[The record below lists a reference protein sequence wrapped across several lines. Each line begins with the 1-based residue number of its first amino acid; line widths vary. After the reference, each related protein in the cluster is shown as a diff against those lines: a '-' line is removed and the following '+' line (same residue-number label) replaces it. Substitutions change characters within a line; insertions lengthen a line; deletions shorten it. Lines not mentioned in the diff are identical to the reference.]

1 MKTFYSLFLLCGL
14 GLTAHAQIDSVAHH
28 LKEVVVLGHDA
39 RTDNLLTPQTG
50 GVVIKGTAIANMPVM
65 LGEPDV
71 LKALQTQTGV
81 SSGIEGF
88 TGIYVRGG
96 ENDQNLYLLHRL
108 PLYNVN
114 HLGGLFSS
122 FNVAMVENVKFFKAG
137 FPAEYGGRVAS
148 VTDIQLKRSDFEE
161 YHGQASIGLLSG
173 NVHVTG
179 PIIED
184 RLAFSASVRRSWM
197 ELVTIPALAIINSSK
212 KKNGEKAIGGYSF
225 FDINLKLDYNIS
237 DYLDGFTHF
246 YMGRDRTKLGSENFS
261 SGDNSYLE
269 KNTIKLN
276 WGSLG
281 AVTCL
286 NFKPND
292 MFLVSADAYMT
303 FFDSKYKQNA
313 DETYGDSY
321 VYSYK
326 NDNSGIKDFGASLRA
341 SLMPAD
347 NIKIDVGAEFVR
359 HKYKPEELEISGSN
373 GFGIATPTGTAAEI
387 AGNEFVVWENNTFAP
402 FEWLQLSV
410 GARFTQYSSSGRNH
424 KYLEPRGNIRVSL
437 TTYEIHFSNDAS
449 ARRYYFAK
457 IGAVDYIS
465 QVGTLDYSAD
475 PTFRLTS
482 ERINKT
488 FASLKLEGQN
498 GMPFSNEAMQD
509 GDCCI
514 RITEKGDY
522 TYYNMGENAQLRK
535 VTLYSISEAYYK
547 YLISVL
553 SNDSESSWQGG
564 LTDIGL
570 SEPVRIFSNINGGC
584 GIFGCLHSDKK
595 IVKLPNVRE

>member
-1 MKTFYSLFLLCGL
+1 MKSFYSLLLLCGL

-50 GVVIKGTAIANMPVM
+50 GVVIKGAAIANMPVM

-96 ENDQNLYLLHRL
+96 ENDQNLYMLHRL

-173 NVHVTG
+173 NVHITG

-197 ELVTIPALAIINSSK
+197 ELVTIPTLAIINNSK
-212 KKNGEKAIGGYSF
+212 KKNGEKIIGKYSF
-225 FDINLKLDYNIS
+225 TDINLKLDYNIS

-246 YMGRDRTKLGSENFS
+246 YLGRDRT
-261 SGDNSYLE
+261 
-269 KNTIKLN
+269 
-276 WGSLG
+276 
-281 AVTCL
+281 
-286 NFKPND
+286 
-292 MFLVSADAYMT
+292 
-303 FFDSKYKQNA
+303 
-313 DETYGDSY
+313 
-321 VYSYK
+321 
-326 NDNSGIKDFGASLRA
+326 
-341 SLMPAD
+341 
-347 NIKIDVGAEFVR
+347 
-359 HKYKPEELEISGSN
+359 
-373 GFGIATPTGTAAEI
+373 
-387 AGNEFVVWENNTFAP
+387 
-402 FEWLQLSV
+402 
-410 GARFTQYSSSGRNH
+410 
-424 KYLEPRGNIRVSL
+424 
-437 TTYEIHFSNDAS
+437 
-449 ARRYYFAK
+449 K

-475 PTFRLTS
+475 PAFRLTS

-498 GMPFSNEAMQD
+498 GMPFTNEAMQK

-522 TYYNMGENAQLRK
+522 TYYMGENARLRK
-535 VTLYSISEAYYK
+535 VTLFSISEAYYK

-584 GIFGCLHSDKK
+584 GILGCLHSDKK
-595 IVKLPNVRE
+595 IVKLPNIRE